1 MVEPISTAAAATA
14 TTAATAASTAPSVS
28 VASQAAVPAASTGIE
43 GKMTIQEAVQA
54 GKATAATRDAE
65 ILRRLAWAMMSHGEM
80 QVVNQ
85 SEIVDEFAGPIYT
98 GLAAA
103 TPAPSSPAKNSSS
116 LKGDIAGL
124 QGGEHVPSSLKD
136 SVTVPPTQEPIPE
149 KMQVPDKPEIRGPQP
164 NPDKP
169 SLPKDQ
175 PAVIAP
181 REDLPGT
188 IHVPQESPFPDK
200 GLPTTITRMTGEHP
214 AIQQL
219 LDNYYKAPTVKAQLE
234 TDASKIIVERNLI
247 DERVSV
253 DAGGKRTALC
263 LIEEKVVDRKYL
275 EYGHLSD
282 VISEIRHG
290 NIPTIR
296 QVYLAIIDLTDLAT
310 LKMFRPVLLKH
321 KLEDARIQLR
331 QLSADLERKTL
342 QAQLPEKTSTTY
354 DLGREV
360 EHRSWYKT
368 DHVTER
374 VGHKDVVVEREF
386 DLVALNVRDVCTR
399 EMTRSEMDQIMTRR
413 NELVELMGAGD
424 AINRIETTF
433 SPEQIASIN
442 KSAMV
447 WTSENILTTTTEY
460 STDHLFH
467 RYGVDLQGFAGERIT
482 TSEKQVSVSGQKK
495 YSEYLSSSDNVNL
508 ENINTY
514 DGAISK
520 FASMQKTT
528 TLSSD
533 SQMLARYTEPSEG
546 TQFEE
551 GWITY
556 IPGGSIANLGL
567 KADLGAK
574 LNGWDFFWAGVDV
587 ATIAIAIA
595 TLGSSSGATAAGK
608 SAAVA
613 GIKGTAK
620 VAGKVALKQGAKS
633 GAKALAQG
641 GAKAAAKG
649 GVKVAAKS
657 GAKAA
662 ASASAKAAAKHTGK
676 VALSNVGKKA
686 GAKAAAKSAA
696 NVATKTGFKP
706 NARYIKNGF
715 TYLTD
720 KQGRVIKATGKL
732 KNVPGVRSPA
742 NQRIAAQLGRIGDEG
757 GHLIPANYGGPG
769 SLINHVPQTRTV
781 NRSVIKR
788 IENEMGRALRA
799 GKNVEYTVMPHYPSP
814 TSLRPDKFT
823 LRYTIDGVQKIR
835 RISNV

>member
-14 TTAATAASTAPSVS
+14 ASAASTAPAVS
-28 VASQAAVPAASTGIE
+28 AASQATVPAASTGIE
-43 GKMTIQEAVQA
+43 GKMTIQKAVQA
-54 GKATAATRDAE
+54 GNATATTRETE
-65 ILRRLAWAMMSHGEM
+65 ILRRLAWAMLSHGEM

-103 TPAPSSPAKNSSS
+103 TPALSSPTAKNSSS
-116 LKGDIAGL
+116 LKGDIAGPL
-124 QGGEHVPSSLKD
+124 GGENVPSSLKD
-136 SVTVPPTQEPIPE
+136 SVTVSPTREPILE
-149 KMQVPDKPEIRGPQP
+149 KIQVSDKPEIRGPHP
-164 NPDKP
+164 NPDNP

-175 PAVIAP
+175 SAVIALQD
-181 REDLPGT
+181 DLPGA
-188 IHVPQESPFPDK
+188 IHVPQESPFSDK
-200 GLPTTITRMTGEHP
+200 GLSTTVTRMTGEHP

-219 LDNYYKAPTVKAQLE
+219 LDNYYKAPTVKSQLK
-234 TDASKIIVERNLI
+234 TDASKIIVERTLI

-310 LKMFRPVLLKH
+310 LKMFRPVLLKY
-321 KLEDARIQLR
+321 KLENARIQLR

-354 DLGREV
+354 GLGREV
-360 EHRSWYKT
+360 KHRSWYKT

-374 VGHKDVVVEREF
+374 IGHKDVIVEREF

-424 AINRIETTF
+424 AINRLETTF

-442 KSAMV
+442 KAAMV
-447 WTSENILTTTTEY
+447 WTSENILTTSTEY

-467 RYGVDLQGFAGERIT
+467 RYGVDLKGFAGERIS
-482 TSEKQVSVSGQKK
+482 TSEKQVSILEQKK
-495 YSEYLSSSDNVNL
+495 YSEYLSTSDNLNL

-546 TQFEE
+546 TRFEE

-587 ATIAIAIA
+587 ATIAIAIV
-595 TLGSSSGATAAGK
+595 TLGSSSGVTVAGK

-613 GIKGTAK
+613 GIKGIAK
-620 VAGKVALKQGAKS
+620 VAGKVALNQGAKS
-633 GAKALAQG
+633 GAKALTQ
-641 GAKAAAKG
+641 G

-662 ASASAKAAAKHTGK
+662 ASASAKVAAKHTGK
-676 VALSNVGKKA
+676 VALSNVGKKV
-686 GAKAAAKSAA
+686 GAKAVAKSAA
-696 NVATKTGFKP
+696 NVAAKTGFKP

-742 NQRIAAQLGRIGDEG
+742 NKRFAAQLGRVGDEG

-823 LRYTIDGVQKIR
+823 IRYTIDGVQKIR

>member
-14 TTAATAASTAPSVS
+14 ATAASTAPAVS
-28 VASQAAVPAASTGIE
+28 ASTQAAVPVASTGIE

-54 GKATAATRDAE
+54 GKATATTRQAE
-65 ILRRLAWAMMSHGEM
+65 ILRRLAWAMLSHGEM

-103 TPAPSSPAKNSSS
+103 TPAPSSPATKNSSS
-116 LKGDIAGL
+116 LKGDIAGPL
-124 QGGEHVPSSLKD
+124 GGEKVPSALED
-136 SVTVPPTQEPIPE
+136 SVTASPIQEPIRDPS
-149 KMQVPDKPEIRGPQP
+149 KIPDKTLIQGPQP
-164 NPDKP
+164 HPDKP
-169 SLPKDQ
+169 SPKE

-181 REDLPGT
+181 PEDFPEK
-188 IHVPQESPFPDK
+188 IHVPQSPFPEK
-200 GLPTTITRMTGEHP
+200 GLPPILTRMNGEHP

-219 LDNYYKAPTVKAQLE
+219 LDNYYKAPTIKAQLE
-234 TDASKIIVERNLI
+234 TDASRIVVERNLI
-247 DERVSV
+247 DEKVSV
-253 DAGGKRTALC
+253 DASGKRTAIC
-263 LIEEKVVDRKYL
+263 WIEEKVVDRKYL

-290 NIPTIR
+290 NIPAVR
-296 QVYLAIIDLTDLAT
+296 QVFLAIIDLTDLAT
-310 LKMFRPVLLKH
+310 LKLFRPLLLKY
-321 KLEDARIQLR
+321 KLEDSKVQLR
-331 QLSADLERKTL
+331 QLSADLERKIL
-342 QAQLPEKTSTTY
+342 QPNLPERTSSEY
-354 DLGREV
+354 KIGRQV
-360 EHRSWYKT
+360 EKRSWYKT
-368 DHVTER
+368 DHVIER
-374 VGHKDVVVEREF
+374 VGHKDVMVERQI
-386 DLVALNVRDVCTR
+386 DLVALNVKDVCTR
-399 EMTRSEMDQIMTRR
+399 EMSRSEMDQIMARR
-413 NELVELMGAGD
+413 NELIEFMGAGD
-424 AINRIETTF
+424 SINRIETTF

-447 WTSENILTTTTEY
+447 WASESILTTTTEY

-467 RYGVDLQGFAGERIT
+467 RYGVDLKGFARERIT
-482 TSEKQVSVSGQKK
+482 TSEKQVSASEQKR
-495 YSEYLSSSDNVNL
+495 YAEYLSLSDNLNL
-508 ENINTY
+508 ENVNTY
-514 DGAISK
+514 DGALAK
-520 FASMQKTT
+520 FATMQKTT
-528 TLSSD
+528 SLSSD
-533 SQMLARYTEPSEG
+533 PQMVARYIEPSAG
-546 TQFEE
+546 TRFED

-567 KADLGAK
+567 KSDLGAK
-574 LNGWDFFWAGVDV
+574 LNGWDYFWAGVDV
-587 ATIAIAIA
+587 ATIAVAIV
-595 TLGSSSGATAAGK
+595 TLGASSGATAAGK

-620 VAGKVALKQGAKS
+620 AVGKVALKQGAKS

-706 NARYIKNGF
+706 NARYVKNGF

-742 NQRIAAQLGRIGDEG
+742 NQRIAAQLGRVGDEG

-788 IENEMGRALRA
+788 IENEMGRALKA
-799 GKNVEYTVMPHYPSP
+799 GKNVEYTVMPHYPTP

-823 LRYTIDGVQKIR
+823 IRYTIDGEQKIR